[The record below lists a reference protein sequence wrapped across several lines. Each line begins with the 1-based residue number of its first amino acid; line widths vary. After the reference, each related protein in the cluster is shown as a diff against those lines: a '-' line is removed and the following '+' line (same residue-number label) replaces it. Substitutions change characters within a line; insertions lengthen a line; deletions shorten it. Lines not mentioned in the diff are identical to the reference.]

1 MRRRKSRD
9 HSVTTNG
16 GIFTTHLVP
25 FGSMLVSMSST
36 LALAITDSA
45 VPVPLAVTVVALG
58 LAEVES
64 PVWTVFAGIGT
75 G

>member
-1 MRRRKSRD
+1 
-9 HSVTTNG
+9 
-16 GIFTTHLVP
+16 
-25 FGSMLVSMSST
+25 MLVSMSST

>member
-36 LALAITDSA
+36 LAFTITDSA
-45 VPVPLAVTVVALG
+45 VAVVALD

-64 PVWTVFAGIGT
+64 PVWTMFAGIGT